1 VLLYIRD
8 FMTRDQLL
16 EAKNKVDQ
24 YKGIINTML
33 GQVSANILLVDYDP
47 GVVSGK
53 EIVDQLERHGI
64 SAKLVAI

>member
-1 VLLYIRD
+1 
-8 FMTRDQLL
+8 
-16 EAKNKVDQ
+16 
-24 YKGIINTML
+24 ML